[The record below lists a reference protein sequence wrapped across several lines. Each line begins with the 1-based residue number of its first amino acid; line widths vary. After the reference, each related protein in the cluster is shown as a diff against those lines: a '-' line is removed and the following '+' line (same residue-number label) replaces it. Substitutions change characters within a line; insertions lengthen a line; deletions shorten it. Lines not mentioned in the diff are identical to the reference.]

1 MTAIKHIPTSILL
14 LALLAALAACAGAA
28 TAPSSTPTTST
39 EPPTLEATSPPPSG
53 AAVEVVAEVVAKE
66 LKSPWALAIALDG
79 RLFVTEREGIV
90 RVIRDGE
97 IQPSAYLDMEVA
109 QEGEA
114 GLLGLALDPDFESNG
129 HLYVYYT
136 YKNPRGALRNRVVRW
151 EDAGE
156 RGRNPAVILDDIPG
170 ARIHNGGRIKFGPDG
185 KLYVTTGD
193 ASSSA
198 LAQDLD
204 SPAGKILRINGDGSI
219 PHDNPYPNSPVYSY
233 GHRNPQGLAWHPT
246 TGELFA
252 TEHGPVG
259 GDEVNRIVAGGNYGW
274 PTAVGTGDDARFRD
288 PALHS
293 GIETWAPSGAAFY
306 SAEVL
311 PPHWKGRL
319 VFGALRGQR
328 IMWVD
333 FRPPDY
339 RQVQEQD
346 ALFPRQY
353 GRIRDVVQG
362 HDGYL
367 YFITSNLDGRG
378 NPRQEDDLLLRIAPV
393 TGVLSHLIAP
403 VDSP

>member
-1 MTAIKHIPTSILL
+1 ME
-14 LALLAALAACAGAA
+14 
-28 TAPSSTPTTST
+28 TP
-39 EPPTLEATSPPPSG
+39 APPPPGSS
-53 AAVEVVAEVVAKE
+53 VEVVAEVIAKE
-66 LKSPWALAIALDG
+66 LKSPWALAIADDG
-79 RLFVTEREGIV
+79 RIFVTEREGIV

-97 IQPSAYLDMEVA
+97 VQASAYLDMEVA
-109 QEGEA
+109 PEGEA
-114 GLLGLALDPDFESNG
+114 GLLGLALDPDFQSNG

-136 YKNPRGALRNRVVRW
+136 YKNPSGALRNRVVRW

-156 RGRNPAVILDDIPG
+156 KGQNPTVILDDMPG
-170 ARIHNGGRIKFGPDG
+170 GRIHNGGRIKFGPDG

-193 ASSSA
+193 ASANA
-198 LAQDLD
+198 LAQDLN

-219 PHDNPYPNSPVYSY
+219 PNDNPFPNSPVYSY

-274 PTAVGTGDDARFRD
+274 ATVSGSDSDPRFRD
-288 PALHS
+288 AALNS

-306 SAEVL
+306 SGDVL
-311 PPHWKGRL
+311 PPQWQGRL

-333 FRPPDY
+333 FLPPDY
-339 RQVQEQD
+339 QQVQEQNF
-346 ALFPRQY
+346 LFARQY
-353 GRIRDVVQG
+353 GRIRDVVLG
-362 HDGYL
+362 PDGYL

-378 NPRQEDDLLLRIAPV
+378 RPRQEDDLLLRIAPV
-393 TGVLSHLIAP
+393 SGVLSHQITQ